1 MDIKNLDDLF
11 VIRREKFNG
20 KWTLIRSPR
29 KLSSEEREILMKE
42 LEKLTRKIVLRK
54 LRSEGKI

>member
-42 LEKLTRKIVLRK
+42 LEKLMRKIVLRK

>member
-11 VIRREKFNG
+11 VIRREKFNR